1 VLLDNAPSG
10 GGLRMKVSGDNTK
23 SGIGELQ
30 GFLRTDC
37 EMLLCVFCVAR
48 NITVKRDCLLNL
60 FWNCA
65 ILSGEE
71 DDYPQYI

>member
-1 VLLDNAPSG
+1 MRRPA
-10 GGLRMKVSGDNTK
+10 GGLRMKVSGGNTE

-60 FWNCA
+60 FWDCA

>member
-1 VLLDNAPSG
+1 MLLDNAPSG
-10 GGLRMKVSGDNTK
+10 GGLRVKVSGGYTE
-23 SGIGELQ
+23 SGIGGGVQ

-48 NITVKRDCLLNL
+48 NITVKRDFLLNL
-60 FWNCA
+60 FWNYA

-71 DDYPQYI
+71 DDYP

>member
-1 VLLDNAPSG
+1 
-10 GGLRMKVSGDNTK
+10 MKVSGDNTE

-30 GFLRTDC
+30 GFFLRTDC

-48 NITVKRDCLLNL
+48 NITVKRDYLLNL
-60 FWNCA
+60 FRNCA

-71 DDYPQYI
+71 VDYP

>member
-1 VLLDNAPSG
+1 MLLDNAPSG
-10 GGLRMKVSGDNTK
+10 GGLRMKVSGNYTE

-37 EMLLCVFCVAR
+37 EMLLCFFCVAR

-65 ILSGEE
+65 ILSDEE
-71 DDYPQYI
+71 DNCL

>member
-1 VLLDNAPSG
+1 MLLDNAPSG
-10 GGLRMKVSGDNTK
+10 GGLRMKVSGGNTE
-23 SGIGELQ
+23 SSIGELQ

-48 NITVKRDCLLNL
+48 NITVKRDYLLNL

-65 ILSGEE
+65 ILSDEE
-71 DDYPQYI
+71 DDYP